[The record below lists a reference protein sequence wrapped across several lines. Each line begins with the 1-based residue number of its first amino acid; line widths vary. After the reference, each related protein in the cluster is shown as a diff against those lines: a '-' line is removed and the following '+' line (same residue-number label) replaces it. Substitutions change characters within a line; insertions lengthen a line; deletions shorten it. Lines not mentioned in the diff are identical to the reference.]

1 VFILAEYACEEK
13 DMPEIAIV
21 TDTGCDLPDE
31 TLQQYGIDAVPMV
44 VRFGQEEYFENQL
57 SGDEFWSKATQ
68 VPPYPQ
74 TSQVPVGL
82 FEEAFSKHVEQG
94 QHVLCLAITSK
105 HSGTYNSACS
115 AAKAFPGQ
123 VTVVDTLQFSLVQ
136 GYMAIRAAQAA
147 AEGWSLERIIALVDS
162 IRARTQFVFAMD
174 TVEYL
179 RRGGRA
185 DQVMPLL
192 DRLVRMLNIKPLL
205 NVVEGQIT
213 PIGAARSRERA
224 MERITRELAKYAPG
238 EMLFVLHTR
247 LHDQVHD
254 FAEAVAQRLDFPLE
268 RAMVAELGLVLS
280 CHAGPRVI
288 GAAMVQQE
296 AQPRSVPLADPAD
309 ISAC

>member
-1 VFILAEYACEEK
+1 
-13 DMPEIAIV
+13 MPEIAIV

-31 TLQQYGIDAVPMV
+31 TLQQYGIDTVPMV
-44 VRFGQEEYFENQL
+44 VRFGQEEYFENEL
-57 SGDEFWSKATQ
+57 TCDEFWSKATQ

-105 HSGTYNSACS
+105 HSGTYNSACI
-115 AAKAFPGQ
+115 AAQAFPGQ
-123 VTVVDTLQFSLVQ
+123 VTVVDTLQFSLAQ
-136 GYMAIRAAQAA
+136 GYMATRAAQAA
-147 AEGWSLERIIALVDS
+147 MDGWDLERIVALVDS

-174 TVEYL
+174 TIEYL

-192 DRLVRMLNIKPLL
+192 DRLVRLLNIKPLL
-205 NVVEGQIT
+205 NVVDGQIT
-213 PIGAARSRERA
+213 PTGAARSRERA
-224 MERITRELAKYAPG
+224 LKRITQELAQHAPA

-247 LHDQVHD
+247 LHNKVHD
-254 FAEAVAQRLDFPLE
+254 FAKTLSERLDFPLE
-268 RAMVAELGLVLS
+268 QAVVAELGLVLS

-288 GAAMVQQE
+288 GAAMVQRE
-296 AQPRSVPLADPAD
+296 A
-309 ISAC
+309 